1 MPDTVDNIVAKP
13 IATDDQLTYLQ
24 VVELVPWA
32 GNVRSSRSDMDVAAM
47 ALSIKNVGLLNPLLV
62 KRIDNE
68 WNVVAGVTRLKA
80 LISLKWDHVPCVVLP
95 DSMDDRS
102 LSAVSLAE
110 NTSRSAMSLGDT
122 VRGLLAIF
130 ASGVTDLGEA
140 AIILGQPHENAKI
153 AAQLTRLVPDALAKL
168 EKGKIGTDFA
178 LELSKLSDGKQR
190 GVLRRLKDY
199 SSYNDEGPDAR
210 MLRRDIAKERVNA
223 GDVEFTEQQFLEAG
237 GTVVRNL
244 LGEVSFEPY
253 SLVMELQRKRGQEI
267 AEALKSKHKWVE
279 FFESS
284 ASSSYFTTYISDP
297 NAKND
302 PKKAGAV
309 VLLTPDAR
317 IEIRTPVV
325 RIEDQKAKEKAAK
338 QKAKEKEK
346 AESGE
351 AGEDVSSGIR
361 DMAAQ
366 YLADYTRQA
375 LIGHVNVALA
385 VILSSSF
392 RVWQRPT
399 NLLAPTADI
408 FMNTPGLKKARE
420 TVEKFQED
428 ALAEG
433 LSIDKLLDMTQ
444 ADLGK
449 LVIAMAQNVVHAYK
463 PDDKNCLAVLNACEA
478 SPMDMNMASL
488 PVLKRLTKE
497 QLVEIG
503 KQVDVQTQNGEPK
516 GGLAR
521 RIELALEK
529 RGGGWQPPGISYNG

>member
-24 VVELVPWA
+24 VAELVPWA

-62 KRIDNE
+62 KRIDDQ

-80 LISLKWDHVPCVVLP
+80 LVWLNWDRVPCVVLP

-168 EKGKIGTDFA
+168 EKGKIGTEFA

-190 GVLRRLKDY
+190 SVLRRLKEY
-199 SSYNDEGPDAR
+199 TSYDEEGPDAR

-223 GDVEFTEQQFLEAG
+223 GDVEFSEQQFLEAG

-244 LGEVSFEPY
+244 LGEVGFEPY
-253 SLVMELQRKRGQEI
+253 SLVMDLQRKRGQEI

-284 ASSSYFTTYISDP
+284 ASRSYFTTYIHDP
-297 NAKND
+297 DAKD
-302 PKKAGAV
+302 PKKSGAV

-317 IEIRTPVV
+317 IETRTPVV

-338 QKAKEKEK
+338 QKAKEKDK

-375 LIGHVNVALA
+375 LIGNVNVALA

-392 RVWQRPT
+392 FAWQRQT
-399 NLLAPTADI
+399 NVLAPTADI
-408 FMNTPGLKKARE
+408 FMNTPGIKKARE
-420 TVEKFQED
+420 AVEKFQEE
-428 ALAEG
+428 ALADG
-433 LSIDKLLDMTQ
+433 LGIDKLLDMTQ
-444 ADLGK
+444 AELGK
-449 LVIAMAQNVVHAYK
+449 LVIAMAQNMVHAYR
-463 PDDKNCLAVLNACEA
+463 PDDKNCLAVLKACAVPPEN
-478 SPMDMNMASL
+478 MNMASL

-497 QLVEIG
+497 QLVEIA
-503 KQVDVQTQNGEPK
+503 KQVDVETQNGESK

-529 RGGGWQPPGISYNG
+529 RGGGWQPPGISYNT